1 VAAARDGDGG
11 RGAAPR
17 LGLAV
22 GAFVAPAAAA
32 ALLPLDATLADA
44 LRLLDRHGR
53 EALPVVEEGGGH
65 PVGVATRAE
74 LLAVPRR
81 ARARVR
87 LRDLI
92 RLRVVYCFVDS
103 DVAEAAAAMRAAGV
117 SHLAVLGE
125 GGEGDGGV
133 RLVGLLARRDLPPAA
148 LAA

>member
-1 VAAARDGDGG
+1 MAAAADDGAAAAQ
-11 RGAAPR
+11 GAAPR

-22 GAFVAPAAAA
+22 GAFVAPAAAE
-32 ALLPLDATLADA
+32 LPLDATLADA

-65 PVGVATRAE
+65 PVGVVTTRAE

-92 RLRVVYCFVDS
+92 RLRVVYCFADS
-103 DVAEAAAAMRAAGV
+103 DVADAAAAMRAAGV
-117 SHLAVLGE
+117 SHLAVLG
-125 GGEGDGGV
+125 GESRDGGV

-148 LAA
+148 RAA